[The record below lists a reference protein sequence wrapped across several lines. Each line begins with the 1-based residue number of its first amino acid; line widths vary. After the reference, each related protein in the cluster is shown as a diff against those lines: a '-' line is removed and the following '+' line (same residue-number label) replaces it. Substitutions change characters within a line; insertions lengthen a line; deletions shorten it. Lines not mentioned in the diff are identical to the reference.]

1 MKKLFT
7 LWLLLLGLSCAFSQ
21 EKTTEENEVDEII
34 DNLLMEDQDMEAFIE
49 SVSNFQFVYLTANY
63 SNDTYFSGRDIG
75 IDQYNVR
82 PQITYMHSKGFFAS
96 LSGVYYSEFIPNWD
110 YTTGTLGYGTSLDKK
125 KLVRL
130 YASYSRYFY
139 SEGVENPFTNAI
151 SIGLGIKN
159 KKRTLGTQLTCTYL
173 FGEDNSFQID
183 SRSFVAFQLVK
194 TKEMGLK
201 LIPQLSFVAGQQTLE
216 LAQISIQNGM
226 QVTNYLENDVF
237 DLINTQVN
245 IPLQFSSYSFD
256 VELGYSIN
264 FPSALANESNLP
276 TTGYFNLSIGY
287 MIDL

>member
-34 DNLLMEDQDMEAFIE
+34 DNLLMENQDLEAFIE

-139 SEGVENPFTNAI
+139 SEGVENPFTNAV
-151 SIGLGIKN
+151 SVGLGTKN

>member
-7 LWLLLLGLSCAFSQ
+7 LWLLVLGLSSAFSQ
-21 EKTTEENEVDEII
+21 EKTTEDNEVDEII
-34 DNLLMEDQDMEAFIE
+34 DNLLMEDQDMEAFIA
-49 SVSNFQFVYLTANY
+49 SVSDFQFFYLTINY

-82 PQITYMHSKGFFAS
+82 PQVTYMHSTGFFAS
-96 LSGVYYSEFIPNWD
+96 LSGVYYSEFTPNWD
-110 YTTGTLGYGTSLDKK
+110 YTTGTLGYGTSVDKK
-125 KLVRL
+125 RLLRL

-139 SEGVENPFTNAI
+139 SEGVENPFTNAV
-151 SIGLGIKN
+151 SVGLGIKN

-183 SRSFVAFQLVK
+183 SRSFVAFQLLK
-194 TKEMGLK
+194 TKEVGLK

-216 LAQISIQNGM
+216 LAQTSFQNGELL
-226 QVTNYLENDVF
+226 TNYLENDVF

-245 IPLQFSSYSFD
+245 IPLQFSSNSFD
-256 VELGYSIN
+256 VEMGYSIN

-276 TTGYFNLSIGY
+276 ITGYFNLSIGY

>member
-7 LWLLLLGLSCAFSQ
+7 LWLVILGLHCAFSQ
-21 EKTTEENEVDEII
+21 EKTTQENEVDEII
-34 DNLLMEDQDMEAFIE
+34 DNLLLEDQDMNAFIE
-49 SVSNFQFVYLTANY
+49 SISDFQFVYLSANY

-82 PQITYMHSKGFFAS
+82 PQITYMHTKGFFAS

-110 YTTGTLGYGTSLDKK
+110 YTTVTVGYGTSLDKK

-130 YASYSRYFY
+130 YSSYSRYFY
-139 SEGVENPFTNAI
+139 SEGVENPFTNAV
-151 SIGLGIKN
+151 SVGLGVKN
-159 KKRTLGTQLTCTYL
+159 KKKTLGTQLSCTYL
-173 FGEDNSFQID
+173 FGDDNSFQID

-201 LIPQLSFVAGQQTLE
+201 IKPQLSIVAGQQTLE
-216 LAQISIQNGM
+216 LAQTSLQNG
-226 QVTNYLENDVF
+226 VLITNYLENDVF

-245 IPLQFSSYSFD
+245 IPLQFSSNSFD

-264 FPSALANESNLP
+264 FPFELANESNLP

>member
-7 LWLLLLGLSCAFSQ
+7 LWLVILGLHCAFSQ
-21 EKTTEENEVDEII
+21 EKTTQENEVDEII
-34 DNLLMEDQDMEAFIE
+34 DNLLLEDQDMNAFIE
-49 SVSNFQFVYLTANY
+49 SISDFQFVYLSANY

-82 PQITYMHSKGFFAS
+82 PQITYMHTKGFFAS

-110 YTTGTLGYGTSLDKK
+110 YTTVTVGYGTSLDKK

-130 YASYSRYFY
+130 NSSYSRYFY
-139 SEGVENPFTNAI
+139 SEGVENPFTNAV
-151 SIGLGIKN
+151 SVGLGVKN
-159 KKRTLGTQLTCTYL
+159 KKKTLGTQLSCTYL
-173 FGEDNSFQID
+173 FGDDNSFQID

-201 LIPQLSFVAGQQTLE
+201 IKPQLSIVAGQQTLE
-216 LAQISIQNGM
+216 LAQTSLQNG
-226 QVTNYLENDVF
+226 VLITNYLENDVF

-245 IPLQFSSYSFD
+245 IPLQFSSNSFD

-264 FPSALANESNLP
+264 FPFELANESNLP

>member
-7 LWLLLLGLSCAFSQ
+7 LWLLILGLPCVFSQ
-21 EKTTEENEVDEII
+21 EKTTEDNEVDEII
-34 DNLLMEDQDMEAFIE
+34 DNLLMEDQDMEAFID
-49 SVSNFQFVYLTANY
+49 SVSDFQFVYLSANY
-63 SNDTYFSGRDIG
+63 SNDTYFSGRDID
-75 IDQYNVR
+75 IDQYNIR
-82 PQITYMHSKGFFAS
+82 PQLTYMHSQGFFAS

-110 YTTGTLGYGTSLDKK
+110 YTTATLGYGKSLDKK
-125 KLVRL
+125 KLLRL

-139 SEGVENPFTNAI
+139 SKGVENPFTNAV
-151 SIGLGIKN
+151 SVGLGIKN
-159 KKRTLGTQLTCTYL
+159 KKRTLGTQLTGTYL

-194 TKEMGLK
+194 TKEMDLK
-201 LIPQLSFVAGQQTLE
+201 LKPQLSFVAGQQTLE
-216 LAQISIQNGM
+216 LAQTSFQNGV

-245 IPLQFSSYSFD
+245 IPLQFSSNSFD
-256 VELGYSIN
+256 MELGYSIN

-276 TTGYFNLSIGY
+276 TTSYFNLSIGY